1 MFEQKV
7 RVFKTRETAKL
18 PERAHLS
25 DAGMDFFFAPEFN
38 EPVSIDPGGSAI
50 LPTGIK
56 MQVPPGHMLQIMNK
70 SGIAAKRSLIAG
82 ACVVDQG
89 YTGEIFVNLHNV
101 GTTTQVLEPG
111 MKLAQGVFIEV
122 SKPLLIEVDEDNIY
136 GRRTD
141 RGTGALGS
149 TGK

>member
-70 SGIAAKRSLIAG
+70 SGIAAKRSLITG
-82 ACVVDQG
+82 ACVVVCIPIPARPSRIG
-89 YTGEIFVNLHNV
+89 SPPAPAAPRG
-101 GTTTQVLEPG
+101 PG
-111 MKLAQGVFIEV
+111 RA
-122 SKPLLIEVDEDNIY
+122 P
-136 GRRTD
+136 
-141 RGTGALGS
+141 GAIQDYRIG
-149 TGK
+149 